1 MNGISG
7 NYGIYEQNA
16 FLQESMKK
24 ATASRDKKA
33 EKDSK
38 KFGMDPAAE
47 YIPSGKAE
55 EAEKAAKSEKSLG
68 TKNQVQLSQAAVK
81 LLQELKKQYGNAD
94 IFVGNYENDY
104 EAQKYLSQGTK
115 EFSILIEP
123 ELLEKMAA
131 DESVKEKYMGIIEDS
146 TQKLADMMSELGDDA
161 DTIDKIG
168 FTVKEDGSI
177 KYFAELSKSSEAQRE
192 RIEKAHEKKAEEAKN
207 AEKKLTEK
215 KEAEKRTKVEADSVE
230 ELMDAIKNIDWDS
243 IEATKKYGWQKND
256 PAEATLNFSI

>member
-16 FLQESMKK
+16 MLQESMKK
-24 ATASRDKKA
+24 VANDRDNKKT

-38 KFGMDPAAE
+38 KFGAGPAAE

-55 EAEKAAKSEKSLG
+55 EAAKAEKALG
-68 TKNQVQLSQAAVK
+68 TKDQIQLSQAAVR
-81 LLQELKKQYGNAD
+81 LLQELKQKYGNAD

-104 EAQKYLSQGTK
+104 EAQKYLSQGTR

-131 DESVKEKYMGIIEDS
+131 DESVKAKYMGIIEES

-161 DTIDKIG
+161 DNIEKIG
-168 FTVKEDGSI
+168 FTVKEDGTI
-177 KYFAELSKSSEAQRE
+177 KYFAELSKSAEAQKE
-192 RIEKAHEKKAEEAKN
+192 RIEKAQEKKSEEAKKAEKKA
-207 AEKKLTEK
+207 AEKKET
-215 KEAEKRTKVEADSVE
+215 EKRTKVEADSVE
-230 ELMDAIKNIDWDS
+230 DLMEAIKNIDWDS

-256 PAEATLNFSI
+256 PGEAMVNFSI